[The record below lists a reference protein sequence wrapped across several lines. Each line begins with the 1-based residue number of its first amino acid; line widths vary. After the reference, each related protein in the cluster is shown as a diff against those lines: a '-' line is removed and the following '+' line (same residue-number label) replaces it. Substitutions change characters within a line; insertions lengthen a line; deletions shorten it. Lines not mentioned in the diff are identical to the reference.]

1 MKFALKLPEEK
12 QIVNPSEMITWEPP
26 DIYPQI
32 LVYFQK
38 LKTHTKLGHRLK
50 ANFMN
55 NLQVIQCQKQ
65 SQQWEEDV

>member
-38 LKTHTKLGHRLK
+38 LKTHTKLGHSLK

-65 SQQWEEDV
+65 SQQWGEDV